1 MIFVPIVKK
10 VKKMKVK
17 DLIEILLTLNPE
29 AEIGPTVDVKPNK
42 ILEFYEETGWIE
54 KKDEQI

>member
-1 MIFVPIVKK
+1 
-10 VKKMKVK
+10 MKVK